1 MTCGRLQLRRW
12 KTELKVKN
20 IAQPCKSE
28 PSSDIVHYDTKW
40 TPQHQH
46 SRLVQVT
53 LGVSHWPLAR
63 QRIVGVCLWMKP
75 SLQ

>member
-1 MTCGRLQLRRW
+1 MTESEVKTLQNA
-12 KTELKVKN
+12 V
-20 IAQPCKSE
+20 QPHDSE
-28 PSSDIVHYDTKW
+28 HKFLEDEY
-40 TPQHQH
+40 

-75 SLQ
+75 CLQ